1 MRAGYIRLQR
11 TEIVRRRAGRRMN
24 EITLREKKC
33 FLLSTEK
40 VEEHFVLIKMIERW
54 RQSERV
60 RGSGPSGRRCGGC
73 HG

>member
-24 EITLREKKC
+24 EITLREKC